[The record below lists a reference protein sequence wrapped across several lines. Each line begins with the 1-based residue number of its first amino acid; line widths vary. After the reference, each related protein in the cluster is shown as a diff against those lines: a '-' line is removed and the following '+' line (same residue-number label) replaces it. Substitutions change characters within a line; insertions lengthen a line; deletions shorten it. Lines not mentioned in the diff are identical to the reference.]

1 MSISY
6 IAGIIE
12 IPICSIY
19 NYLQK
24 NLYERS
30 MVDNMF
36 QIMFKHPEFMVP
48 ILILLSLSII
58 CQISMGVLYHKLIAQ
73 TENMSATKNKSLQQ
87 LKLKFS
93 SCCQLHDGMSNVP
106 VFVDKYM
113 NKIKIYGIS
122 LSTLKHL
129 SGQLVLL
136 SILISGIAACI
147 EITAGESV
155 QYIVPYYIVSFLG
168 LYCYFAI
175 SSLVDISTKTNTLR
189 TNLIDY
195 LENHLAN
202 RLEQTSLDLKLIQG
216 DIKDSAQDNVNNTAQ
231 VDSQPVA
238 SGNNRAEQNDKPS
251 AIQADTSYESQI
263 TTAPENGGDMPANPI
278 AHPVLSKTEA
288 QELESLLKEF
298 LA

>member
-1 MSISY
+1 MI
-6 IAGIIE
+6 
-12 IPICSIY
+12 
-19 NYLQK
+19 
-24 NLYERS
+24 
-30 MVDNMF
+30 

-58 CQISMGVLYHKLIAQ
+58 CQISMGVLYHKLITQ

-136 SILISGIAACI
+136 SILISGIAACK

-175 SSLVDISTKTNTLR
+175 SSLVDISARTNTLR

-216 DIKDSAQDNVNNTAQ
+216 DVKDAVQDKMNVSAQIDNQADDSVNKQTDVPFESQLNTALEN
-231 VDSQPVA
+231 
-238 SGNNRAEQNDKPS
+238 SGNIPASPIEQ
-251 AIQADTSYESQI
+251 
-263 TTAPENGGDMPANPI
+263 PA
-278 AHPVLSKTEA
+278 LSKTEE

>member
-1 MSISY
+1 MI
-6 IAGIIE
+6 
-12 IPICSIY
+12 
-19 NYLQK
+19 
-24 NLYERS
+24 
-30 MVDNMF
+30 

-58 CQISMGVLYHKLIAQ
+58 CQISMGVLYHKLITQ
-73 TENMSATKNKSLQQ
+73 TENMSSTKNKSLQQ

-147 EITAGESV
+147 EITAGETV

-175 SSLVDISTKTNTLR
+175 SSLVDISAKTNTLR

-216 DIKDSAQDNVNNTAQ
+216 DVKDAAQDNVNTPTQ
-231 VDSQPVA
+231 F
-238 SGNNRAEQNDKPS
+238 DK
-251 AIQADTSYESQI
+251 QADAPGKNQTDVSFESQI
-263 TTAPENGGDMPANPI
+263 ITVPENSGNIPVSSIAQPA
-278 AHPVLSKTEA
+278 LTKTEA

>member
-1 MSISY
+1 
-6 IAGIIE
+6 
-12 IPICSIY
+12 
-19 NYLQK
+19 
-24 NLYERS
+24 
-30 MVDNMF
+30 MF

-73 TENMSATKNKSLQQ
+73 TENMSSTKNKSLQQ

-113 NKIKIYGIS
+113 NRIKIYGIS

-136 SILISGIAACI
+136 SILISGIAACK
-147 EITAGESV
+147 EITAGESIA
-155 QYIVPYYIVSFLG
+155 YIVPYYIVSFLG

-175 SSLVDISTKTNTLR
+175 SSLIDISDKAKALR

-216 DIKDSAQDNVNNTAQ
+216 DIKDAAQDNVNAAAQ
-231 VDSQPVA
+231 IDNQAAA
-238 SGNNRAEQNDKPS
+238 SGNGQAGQSDKPS
-251 AIQADTSYESQI
+251 SDASFESQI
-263 TTAPENGGDMPANPI
+263 STAPKNSGEIPDNSIDYPA
-278 AHPVLSKTEA
+278 LSKTEA

>member
-1 MSISY
+1 
-6 IAGIIE
+6 
-12 IPICSIY
+12 
-19 NYLQK
+19 
-24 NLYERS
+24 
-30 MVDNMF
+30 MF

-48 ILILLSLSII
+48 ILILVSLSII
-58 CQISMGVLYHKLIAQ
+58 CQISMGVLYHKLITQ

-113 NKIKIYGIS
+113 NKIKVYGIS

-136 SILISGIAACI
+136 SILISGIAACM

-216 DIKDSAQDNVNNTAQ
+216 DVKEAAQDSENAAAQ
-231 VDSQPVA
+231 TDNQTTS
-238 SGNNRAEQNDKPS
+238 SGNNQTRRSDNPSIIPPDATFESLIAPVTEND
-251 AIQADTSYESQI
+251 
-263 TTAPENGGDMPANPI
+263 GDMPVNSLAQP
-278 AHPVLSKTEA
+278 ALSKTEA